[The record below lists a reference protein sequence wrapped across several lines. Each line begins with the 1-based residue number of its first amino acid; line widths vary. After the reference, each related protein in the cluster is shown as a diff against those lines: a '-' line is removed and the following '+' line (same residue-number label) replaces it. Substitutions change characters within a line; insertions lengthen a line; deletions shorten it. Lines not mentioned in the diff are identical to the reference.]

1 MFTNTYILLID
12 LTLCNLSSVF
22 DKSISHLQH
31 NKNNVVNNG
40 LKLFLLAISV
50 KKQDVQ
56 SITNNYPLPR
66 VITVLQK
73 YLSECIK
80 ILNTI
85 NWPEGTAI

>member
-12 LTLCNLSSVF
+12 LTLCNLPPAF
-22 DKSISHLQH
+22 DESISHPQH

-56 SITNNYPLPR
+56 SITNKYP
-66 VITVLQK
+66 
-73 YLSECIK
+73 
-80 ILNTI
+80 I
-85 NWPEGTAI
+85 NRIYVFVNISSFHNVK